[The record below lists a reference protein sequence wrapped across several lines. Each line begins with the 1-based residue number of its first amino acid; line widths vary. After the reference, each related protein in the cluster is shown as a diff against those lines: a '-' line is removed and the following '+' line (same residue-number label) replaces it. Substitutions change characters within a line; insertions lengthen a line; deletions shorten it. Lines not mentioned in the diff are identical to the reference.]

1 MKFRAKFS
9 IKNDAKFKKLLH
21 KVSSTVYKKNKFVF
35 LMRAIELPFAA
46 LCAVA
51 LVVLF
56 DIFKNDLT
64 VFSDI
69 TDVSFLAKNLTIVLC
84 VGIVLLYIYATII
97 KPVLFTRAIYSKI
110 DVEREQEIVIY
121 DDEVLF
127 VTATSTVHFSYGA
140 FLGTCETDDFIAL
153 ILKEGSFLQIPK
165 ESLNEKS
172 QEILEFLKKRQ
183 IKISEILLD
192 ILNLKPYKFA
202 MPANLL
208 AIFRLKSLKA

>member
-1 MKFRAKFS
+1 MQNEKFRAKFS
-9 IKNDAKFKKLLH
+9 IKNDAKFKKLLRE
-21 KVSSTVYKKNKFVF
+21 VSHTVYKKNKIVF

-46 LCAVA
+46 LCGVA
-51 LVVLF
+51 LLVLF
-56 DIFKNDLT
+56 NVFENDLT

-69 TDVSFLAKNLTIVLC
+69 SDVSFLAKNLAIVLC
-84 VGIVLLYIYATII
+84 VGIVLLYIYAAII
-97 KPVLFTRAIYSKI
+97 KPVLFTRAIYSNI

-140 FLGTCETDDFIAL
+140 FLGTCETDDFAAL

-172 QEILEFLKKRQ
+172 QDILEFLEG
-183 IKISEILLD
+183 KIG
-192 ILNLKPYKFA
+192 
-202 MPANLL
+202 
-208 AIFRLKSLKA
+208 

>member
-1 MKFRAKFS
+1 MQNEKFRAKFS

-46 LCAVA
+46 LCGVA

-56 DIFKNDLT
+56 DIFENDLV

-69 TDVSFLAKNLTIVLC
+69 TDVSFLARNLTIILC

-121 DDEVLF
+121 DVEVCF
-127 VTATSTVHFSYGA
+127 ATATSTVHFSYGA
-140 FLGTCETDDFIAL
+140 FLGTCETDEFIAL
-153 ILKEGSFLQIPK
+153 ILKEGTFLQIPK

-172 QEILEFLKKRQ
+172 QEIFEFLEE
-183 IKISEILLD
+183 KIG
-192 ILNLKPYKFA
+192 
-202 MPANLL
+202 
-208 AIFRLKSLKA
+208 

>member
-1 MKFRAKFS
+1 MQNEKFRAKFS
-9 IKNDAKFKKLLH
+9 IKNDAKFKQLLR
-21 KVSSTVYKKNKFVF
+21 KVSSTVYKKNNFVF
-35 LMRAIELPFAA
+35 LMRMIELPFAA

-56 DIFKNDLT
+56 DVFENDLV

-69 TDVSFLAKNLTIVLC
+69 NDVSFMAKNLAIVLC
-84 VGIVLLYIYATII
+84 VGIVLLYIYAAII
-97 KPVLFTRAIYSKI
+97 KPILFTRTIYSKI

-127 VTATSTVHFSYGA
+127 VTTTSTVHFSYGA

-165 ESLNEKS
+165 ESLNEKA
-172 QEILEFLKKRQ
+172 QDILEFLKE
-183 IKISEILLD
+183 KIGQ
-192 ILNLKPYKFA
+192 N
-202 MPANLL
+202 
-208 AIFRLKSLKA
+208 

>member
-1 MKFRAKFS
+1 
-9 IKNDAKFKKLLH
+9 
-21 KVSSTVYKKNKFVF
+21 
-35 LMRAIELPFAA
+35 MRAIELLLTA

-51 LVVLF
+51 LVMLF
-56 DIFKNDLT
+56 DIFENDL
-64 VFSDI
+64 VVISDM
-69 TDVSFLAKNLTIVLC
+69 TDVSFLARNLAIVLC

-97 KPVLFTRAIYSKI
+97 KPVLFTRTIYSKI

-121 DDEVLF
+121 DEEVLF

-172 QEILEFLKKRQ
+172 QEILEFLEE
-183 IKISEILLD
+183 KIG
-192 ILNLKPYKFA
+192 
-202 MPANLL
+202 
-208 AIFRLKSLKA
+208 

>member
-1 MKFRAKFS
+1 MQNEKFRAKFS
-9 IKNDAKFKKLLH
+9 IKNDAKFKKLLR

-35 LMRAIELPFAA
+35 LMRVIELPFAA

-56 DIFKNDLT
+56 DIFENDLT

-69 TDVSFLAKNLTIVLC
+69 TDISFLAKNLAIVLC
-84 VGIVLLYIYATII
+84 VGIVLLYIYAAII

-121 DDEVLF
+121 DNEVLF
-127 VTATSTVHFSYGA
+127 VTTTSMVHFSYGA

-165 ESLNEKS
+165 ESLNEV
-172 QEILEFLKKRQ
+172 LEFLKE
-183 IKISEILLD
+183 KIGQ
-192 ILNLKPYKFA
+192 N
-202 MPANLL
+202 
-208 AIFRLKSLKA
+208 